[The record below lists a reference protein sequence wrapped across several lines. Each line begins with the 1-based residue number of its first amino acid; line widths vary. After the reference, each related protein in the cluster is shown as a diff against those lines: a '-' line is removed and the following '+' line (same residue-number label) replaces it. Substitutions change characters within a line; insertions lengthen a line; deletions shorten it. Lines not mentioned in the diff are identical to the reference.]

1 MTDALGD
8 EAPIEA
14 VLAPPGMGIVLSAPL
29 PEHEAETFEEAEK
42 LPDGFARFDTEDRL
56 LDCNDRFIELFS
68 EGEAEISPGMAF
80 AEILRIFISRPSWK
94 LPKKLTEA
102 WLANRVREHQNPAAP
117 VIIDR
122 GDGMVLRCSEHKA
135 EDGTI
140 TGIYSDISHL
150 IRREQELFDAKES
163 AETAS
168 KTKSDFLA
176 TVSHELRTPLNI
188 IIGFSEMIQNQL
200 LGPIENQHY
209 MEYIRDINQSGT
221 HLLELIND
229 ILDLSKAEAGKI
241 ELSNEI
247 VDVPALIESGMRMIR
262 ERAHAAELTLASDI
276 SPRVSCVLADRR
288 RMLQVLLNLLS
299 NAVKF
304 TPTGG
309 SITVAADA
317 NDDGLTIKVIDT
329 GIGIAP
335 EDIPKT
341 MKPFGQIDSSL
352 SRKYQGTGLG
362 LSLTKRLVEIHG
374 GSLRLDSVVGK
385 GTTVSIHLPRERLV
399 SNAADTAT

>member
-1 MTDALGD
+1 MSESPPD
-8 EAPIEA
+8 EVPMEA
-14 VLAPPGMGIVLSAPL
+14 FLAPPGVGIVFSSPL
-29 PEHEAETFEEAEK
+29 PEQQVETFEEAEK
-42 LPDGFARFDTEDRL
+42 LPDGFARFDPADL
-56 LDCNDRFIELFS
+56 MLDCNERFMELFS
-68 EGEAEISPGMAF
+68 SNGSGVEPGMSF
-80 AEILRIFISRPSWK
+80 SDILKVFISRPTWK
-94 LPKKLTEA
+94 LPEKLTRA
-102 WLANRVREHQNPAAP
+102 WLSSRVHEHQNPVGP

-122 GDGMVLRCSEHKA
+122 GDGMLLRCSEHKLA
-135 EDGTI
+135 DGSI
-140 TGIYSDISHL
+140 VGIYSDISHL
-150 IRREQELFDAKES
+150 IRREQDLFEAKEA

-209 MEYIRDINQSGT
+209 MEYVRDINQSGT

-241 ELSNEI
+241 ELNNEI
-247 VDVPALIESGMRMIR
+247 VEVPALIESGLRMIR
-262 ERAHAAELTLASDI
+262 ERAHAAELDLVSDV

-304 TPTGG
+304 TPAGG
-309 SITVAADA
+309 SITIVADS
-317 NDDGLTIKVIDT
+317 NDDGITIKVIDS

-335 EDIPKT
+335 EDIPKALR
-341 MKPFGQIDSSL
+341 PFGQIDSSL

-362 LSLTKRLVEIHG
+362 LSLTKRLMEIHG
-374 GSLRLDSVVGK
+374 GSLRIDSVVGK
-385 GTTVSIHLPRERLV
+385 GTTVSVHLPRERLV
-399 SNAADTAT
+399 ANAAAG